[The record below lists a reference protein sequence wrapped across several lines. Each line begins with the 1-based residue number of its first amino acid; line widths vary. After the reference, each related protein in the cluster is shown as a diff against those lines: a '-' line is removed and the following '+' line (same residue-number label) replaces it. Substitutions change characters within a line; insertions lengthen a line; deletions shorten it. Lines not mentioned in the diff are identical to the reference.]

1 MREIATFSEPFRL
14 ARSMAS
20 MDQSTLREVLGL
32 VSRPGI
38 LSMAV
43 GLPAPELFPMEGLAR
58 AAASLLPS
66 RPESMQYGIP
76 YEPLKHRIVELMAAR
91 GVRCRAEQVFLTS
104 GSQQGMVLLTQLLL
118 DPGGTAMIEETVY
131 DGIQMA
137 IKRMGP
143 EILTVPTDPD
153 TGIDVDAV
161 EALLAGGARPA
172 FLYTITDGHNP
183 LGVSISPEKRP
194 RLAELAR
201 AFGVPILE
209 DDAYGFLFYGDD
221 PPPPLKALEDRWV
234 FYLGSFSKILAPG
247 LRAGW
252 IVVPEEL
259 IPRISALK
267 HAADLD
273 TPAFSHYLIEAWL
286 DSEDL
291 AGHLALLR
299 TEYRRR
305 RDTLLAALDA
315 HFPEAVR
322 WNRPQSGMFVWVE
335 LPREIDAAD
344 LLRTAV
350 ETERVGFT
358 PGMAFAAG
366 RGTHASHC
374 LRLSFSN
381 CAPEVLEEG
390 VRRLSRVVR
399 AAVGE

>member
-1 MREIATFSEPFRL
+1 
-14 ARSMAS
+14 MAS

-43 GLPAPELFPMEGLAR
+43 GLPAPELFPMEGIAR

-66 RPESMQYGIP
+66 RPESLQYGIP
-76 YEPLKHRIVELMAAR
+76 HEPLKHRIVELMATR

-118 DPGGTAMIEETVY
+118 DPGGPALIEETVY
-131 DGIQMA
+131 DGIRMA

-143 EILTVPTDPD
+143 EILTVPTDPG

-161 EALLAGGARPA
+161 EALFARGARPA

-183 LGVSISPEKRP
+183 LGVSLSPGKRP

-273 TPAFSHYLIEAWL
+273 TPSFSHYLIAAWL
-286 DSEDL
+286 EAEDL
-291 AGHLALLR
+291 SAHLTQLR

-305 RDTLLAALDA
+305 RDTLLAALEA
-315 HFPEAVR
+315 HFPAAVR

-358 PGMAFAAG
+358 PGMAFAAS

-381 CAPEVLEEG
+381 CTPEVLEEG
-390 VRRLSRVVR
+390 VRRLSRVVQ